1 MRRRR
6 FTGGG
11 AQRKASSVTDYAYRT
26 VNVFAETPLAGN
38 PLCVF
43 EDARGL
49 DGATMQALAL
59 QFNLSE
65 TTFIR
70 PSDEADARVRIFT
83 PTFEMPFAGHPTL
96 GTAHVVRAARKAGN
110 GLRLEMQAGVI
121 PVAADGDVWTLT
133 ANAPRQRPV
142 GASRRDLAAM
152 LGLDETDV
160 APDPARPPL
169 WVDTGSEQLIVPLAS
184 PAAVARAA
192 PRGELMVRHGSNG
205 QRALAYVFAAAGW
218 RSDDGD
224 RQPVDARFFFFKHG
238 AVIED
243 PGTGSACANLGGWL
257 LATGANLPQHIAV
270 RQGDAVGRPCRL
282 GLDVGS
288 DRRIHVSGRVVE
300 LGRGYIRLRDTPT

>member
-1 MRRRR
+1 M
-6 FTGGG
+6 
-11 AQRKASSVTDYAYRT
+11 TDYAYRI

-43 EDARGL
+43 EDADGL

-65 TTFIR
+65 TTFVL
-70 PSDEADARVRIFT
+70 PSEVADARVRIFT

-96 GTAHVVRAARKAGN
+96 GSAHVVRASRKRGN
-110 GLRLEMQAGVI
+110 ALRLEMQAGII
-121 PVAADGDVWTLT
+121 PVAADGDIWTLS
-133 ANAPRQRPV
+133 ARAPRHRPV
-142 GASRRDLAAM
+142 AASRRELATM
-152 LGLDETDV
+152 LGLDEADV

-169 WVDTGSEQLIVPLAS
+169 WVDTGSEQLIIPLACS
-184 PAAVARAA
+184 AAVARAA
-192 PRGELMVRHGSNG
+192 PHGESMARYASDG
-205 QRALAYVFAAAGW
+205 QRVLAYVFAAADW

-224 RQPVDARFFFFKHG
+224 RRPVDARFFFSKHG

-257 LATGANLPQHIAV
+257 LATGAALPQHVAV

-282 GLDVGS
+282 GLDVGA
-288 DRRIHVSGRVVE
+288 DRSIHVSGRVVE
-300 LGRGYIRLRDTPT
+300 LGRGYVRLRDAAA